1 MSAKVTR
8 GDFSGTASILVDS
21 PFFRNVLLLTLIF
34 DSTCSL
40 DEPRL
45 SLFKS
50 TKFVLDLERWWEM
63 QVLMMMME
71 SASVCR
77 ALEKRVTPSKA

>member
-50 TKFVLDLERWWEM
+50 TKFVLDLE
-63 QVLMMMME
+63 LMVGE
-71 SASVCR
+71 AGLDDDDGISFR
-77 ALEKRVTPSKA
+77 L